1 MKKSESGNDMPIV
14 YNYYLYMYK
23 LMNSRIV
30 NKITKIN

>member
-1 MKKSESGNDMPIV
+1 MKNENSNDIRIV

-23 LMNSRIV
+23 LMDTKIV